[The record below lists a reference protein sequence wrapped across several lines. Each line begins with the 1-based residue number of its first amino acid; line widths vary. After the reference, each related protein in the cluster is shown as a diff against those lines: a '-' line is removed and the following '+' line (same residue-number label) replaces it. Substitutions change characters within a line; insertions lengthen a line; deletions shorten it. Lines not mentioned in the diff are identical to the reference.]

1 MSESNKGF
9 AHGEDRWLCLTESSG
24 HPAGSKRLLYEEL
37 HLWPA
42 KRKAEGLEVRS
53 GKGKEKTDH
62 SS

>member
-9 AHGEDRWLCLTESSG
+9 AHREDGWLCLTESSG
-24 HPAGSKRLLYEEL
+24 HSAGSKRLLYEEL

-53 GKGKEKTDH
+53 DTGKEKTDH